1 MRYLRSTHSAIV
13 GKVTQHLHFWLFSRT
28 APVCTQDSHLHNSR
42 AECPSWLALLRSLPK
57 QPVLSTFKGGQLFCV
72 HDSCVHRPRLIPGLE
87 FRMFSLSVLFRS
99 RSRTG
104 AFRRRQRQ
112 RKKHVE
118 EVRHDILPLQQ
129 RFHNGSPITGGELL
143 RNQDEDGRKCIFKD
157 ISHYL
162 VVILHHGHES
172 RARIL
177 LSSGVIKQALSPR
190 ARLRYLYPTSIDIW
204 KIVDSNYWGCGASLR
219 AWSWPAAHFL
229 VKTGVR
235 LWHL

>member
-1 MRYLRSTHSAIV
+1 MSAKYAFRNRRQGYPALAFLV
-13 GKVTQHLHFWLFSRT
+13 VFQNCPGVY
-28 APVCTQDSHLHNSR
+28 QDSHLLDSR

-57 QPVLSTFKGGQLFCV
+57 QTVLSTFKGGQLFCV

-87 FRMFSLSVLFRS
+87 FRYFVFSLFVLFRS

-143 RNQDEDGRKCIFKD
+143 RNQDEDGRKCSFKD
-157 ISHYL
+157 ICPYL

-177 LSSGVIKQALSPR
+177 LSGGVMKQALSPR

-204 KIVDSNYWGCGASLR
+204 KIIDSNYWGFGASLR

>member
-157 ISHYL
+157 ISLPGGNFASWTRISSTDPTQQWRDKTSTFSAGALEIL
-162 VVILHHGHES
+162 VPDEH
-172 RARIL
+172 
-177 LSSGVIKQALSPR
+177 
-190 ARLRYLYPTSIDIW
+190 
-204 KIVDSNYWGCGASLR
+204 
-219 AWSWPAAHFL
+219 
-229 VKTGVR
+229 
-235 LWHL
+235 